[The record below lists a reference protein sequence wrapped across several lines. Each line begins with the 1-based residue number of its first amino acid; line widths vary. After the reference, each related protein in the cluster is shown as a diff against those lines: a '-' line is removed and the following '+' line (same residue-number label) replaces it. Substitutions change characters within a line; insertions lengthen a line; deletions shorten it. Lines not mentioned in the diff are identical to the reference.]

1 MRTITPALGNTMR
14 TSRIL
19 LIVAAIVV
27 AAGCSKDNPAGPEGP
42 TGAEFTLSQAQLTA
56 LMTRADQL
64 ADANPGSG
72 SLRSLVDSSL
82 LALQAGVVMKRL
94 DVQTDLT
101 TAPLYF
107 IGIHRVIHQP
117 GGGSFSTWTL
127 VGFED
132 PANFAN
138 IVQTSGFAPSATSTA
153 PTSVS
158 GTIGDGTGIVNGQLL
173 QVGANNAVAT
183 FNFSSGTASF
193 SSDAPTG
200 PCPNGN
206 PEARTVCTLESMR
219 VTFNVTATQSLA
231 ASLARHASV
240 TAEVAVPTIRLTYTP

>member
-1 MRTITPALGNTMR
+1 MR
-14 TSRIL
+14 TSRMFCF
-19 LIVAAIVV
+19 VTVMMV
-27 AAGCSKDNPAGPEGP
+27 AAGCSKDNPTAPEGP
-42 TGAEFTLSQAQLTA
+42 TGAEFTLSQAQVTA

-72 SLRSLVDSSL
+72 SLRSLVDSTL

-107 IGIHRVIHQP
+107 IGIHRVVHQP
-117 GGGSFSTWTL
+117 NGGSFSTWTL

-138 IVQTSGFAPSATSTA
+138 IVQNSGFAPSATSTA
-153 PTSVS
+153 PASLS
-158 GTIGDGTGIVNGQLL
+158 GTIGDGGFVNGQLL
-173 QVGANNAVAT
+173 QVGANNSVST
-183 FNFSSGTASF
+183 FNYSTGTVTF

-206 PEARTVCTLESMR
+206 PEPRTVCTLESMR

-240 TAEVAVPTIRLTYTP
+240 TTEVAVPTIRLTYTP